1 VTNRVHQDVLRD
13 PGLVAERDAIFARL
27 EAVFAGEAFPE
38 GTYLCGFE
46 PTTDS
51 ADCDLDEWL
60 DETLT
65 QIAEEPKKPVVENV
79 LRPLCL
85 MYNPRGVHFIDHF
98 FGADVFELEKGNWQ
112 SRPLET
118 PIGELEPVDLDSH
131 PTWQRMKDFA
141 GKFIDRDVPAV
152 LFGLPTIGSP
162 LNAAVNLYG
171 QALFEAMLTDPDA
184 VHHDLRI
191 VTDLL
196 CDLHRWYR
204 ANIPHEQ
211 LQCVCPGGRTQP
223 PGFGQI
229 CGCTCQLLSPSQYA
243 DFIAP
248 LDAEVLSVYPHGGMI
263 HLCGGHTQHAATFA
277 GMQPLRAL
285 QINDRAADDLE
296 RYIEEVRDDQVFYVN
311 PTLTMAPE
319 RAIAL
324 TGGRNVVI
332 VADPLDADED

>member
-1 VTNRVHQDVLRD
+1 MTDRAYQDVLRSRE
-13 PGLVAERDAIFARL
+13 LIVQRDAIFARL
-27 EAVFAGEAFPE
+27 EAVFAGDALPE
-38 GTYLCGFE
+38 GTYLAGFE

-51 ADCDLDEWL
+51 ADCDLDAWL
-60 DETLT
+60 DEALT
-65 QIAEEPKKPVVENV
+65 QIAEEAKETVADNV

-98 FGADVFELEKGNWQ
+98 FGADVFELNEGNWQ
-112 SRPLET
+112 SRPLPT
-118 PIGELEPVDLDSH
+118 PIGCLAPVDLDSH

-141 GKFIDRDVPAV
+141 RKFIERDVPAV

-211 LQCVCPGGRTQP
+211 LQCVVPGSRTQP

-277 GMQPLRAL
+277 GMQSLRAL
-285 QINDRAADDLE
+285 QVNDRAADDLE
-296 RYIEEVRDDQVFYVN
+296 AYIERVRDDQVFYLN
-311 PTLTMAPE
+311 PTDTMTPE
-319 RAIAL
+319 RALAI
-324 TGGRNVVI
+324 TRGRRLVI
-332 VADPLDADED
+332 VGEPE

>member
-1 VTNRVHQDVLRD
+1 MTSSALDILRS
-13 PGLVAERDAIFARL
+13 PELVAQRDAVFARL

-38 GTYLCGFE
+38 GTYLAGFE

-51 ADCDLDEWL
+51 ADCDLDDWL
-60 DETLT
+60 DEALMH
-65 QIAEEPKKPVVENV
+65 IAEESQEPVAENV

-98 FGADVFELEKGNWQ
+98 FGADVFELDEGNWQ
-112 SRPLET
+112 SRPLDA
-118 PIGELEPVDLDSH
+118 PIGELAPVDLDSH

-171 QALFEAMLTDPDA
+171 QAFFEAMLTRPDA
-184 VHHDLRI
+184 VRHDLRV

-196 CDLHRWYR
+196 CELHRWYR

-223 PGFGQI
+223 IGFGQI
-229 CGCTCQLLSPSQYA
+229 CGCTCQLLSPGQYA

-248 LDAEVLSVYPHGGMI
+248 LDDEILEVYPHGGMI
-263 HLCGGHTQHAATFA
+263 HLCGGHTQHIPTFR
-277 GMQPLRAL
+277 GMPSLRAL
-285 QINDRAADDLE
+285 QVNDRTADDLE
-296 RYIEEVRDDQVFYVN
+296 AYVDGVRDDQVFYVN
-311 PTLTMAPE
+311 PTGAMTPDRIL
-319 RAIAL
+319 AL
-324 TGGRNVVI
+324 TGGRRVVI
-332 VADPLDADED
+332 VGEPG